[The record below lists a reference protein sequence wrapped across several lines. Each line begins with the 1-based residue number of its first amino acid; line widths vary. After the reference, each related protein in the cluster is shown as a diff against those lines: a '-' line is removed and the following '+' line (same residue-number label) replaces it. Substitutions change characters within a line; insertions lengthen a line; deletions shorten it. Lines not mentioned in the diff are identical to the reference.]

1 MASWRTVYLK
11 FDVFWYIGGSQIG
24 QNGKKFQS
32 RENCTSKGVK
42 ARRHVDLGTMCS
54 GFGVRCRLG
63 RVPCK
68 RQEAASGLALLE
80 AQGQLRA
87 PHIGEM
93 IWDQGPSQQSQQTIN
108 AQIAVHR
115 REKRQASGQE
125 QTFPETAHPH
135 SGVSVAGQRGSS
147 YLH

>member
-24 QNGKKFQS
+24 QNAKKFQS

-93 IWDQGPSQQSQQTIN
+93 IDPAHLQLLLWIKEGQG
-108 AQIAVHR
+108 
-115 REKRQASGQE
+115 RERAQASLQN
-125 QTFPETAHPH
+125 QVLP
-135 SGVSVAGQRGSS
+135 SGP
-147 YLH
+147 